1 MCSPAGPASPPQQ
14 HGPASASRGG
24 TGRVAEGRFASAT
37 PQPSRSRRG
46 PRRPGRAVAMR
57 RTRSQPT
64 PHFPAPPVPSPVP
77 PQIPPRSGNLQAGPA
92 RRSRCDTRSHRGTHA
107 PPPPDRAPQPATAR
121 PGRGGPGRAGWAAWD
136 RGNARLGGKRD
147 NAIVGVSF
155 RCFSFSFVSFRFL
168 SFLPPV
174 TGVQRVS
181 RSHLAAVPAGD
192 ASSEP
197 VELFRTEGPPGT
209 ELRRAAAEPGGNAG
223 GAAAP
228 RRSPRPL
235 DFCRRSGLPR
245 RGERA
250 HRGRGR
256 GSLVRFFVVI
266 KILLPRRA
274 WISDEG
280 RPPEPGAYAGQH
292 ALCSGGG
299 SVVSSGWEGRRSGE
313 MVGPDRA
320 RTEAAGAEE
329 SDRIGASSAERR
341 PLSSVY
347 SRALLSR
354 PLLRSV

>member
-1 MCSPAGPASPPQQ
+1 MCSPAGPASPPQP

-24 TGRVAEGRFASAT
+24 PGRVAEGRSASAT

-64 PHFPAPPVPSPVP
+64 PHSPAPPVLSPVP
-77 PQIPPRSGNLQAGPA
+77 PQIPPRSANLQAGPA

-136 RGNARLGGKRD
+136 RGNARLGGERD

-197 VELFRTEGPPGT
+197 VELFRTEGPSGT
-209 ELRRAAAEPGGNAG
+209 ELRRAAAEPGGLGSATREG
-223 GAAAP
+223 HRSRP
-228 RRSPRPL
+228 RTP
-235 DFCRRSGLPR
+235 
-245 RGERA
+245 
-250 HRGRGR
+250 
-256 GSLVRFFVVI
+256 GSM
-266 KILLPRRA
+266 P
-274 WISDEG
+274 
-280 RPPEPGAYAGQH
+280 
-292 ALCSGGG
+292 
-299 SVVSSGWEGRRSGE
+299 SVVEA
-313 MVGPDRA
+313 DRW
-320 RTEAAGAEE
+320 
-329 SDRIGASSAERR
+329 
-341 PLSSVY
+341 
-347 SRALLSR
+347 
-354 PLLRSV
+354 